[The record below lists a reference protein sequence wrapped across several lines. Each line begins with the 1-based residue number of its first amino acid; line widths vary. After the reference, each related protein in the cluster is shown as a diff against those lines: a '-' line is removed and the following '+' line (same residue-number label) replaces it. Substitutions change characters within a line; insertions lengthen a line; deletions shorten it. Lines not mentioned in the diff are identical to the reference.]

1 MKNCSAIQWFW
12 CFIAFILSTQANAQS
27 NLDSNV
33 IFTADEFI
41 QVVKSFHP
49 IVKQAALNVQ
59 MAKAAKLSARGAFD
73 PSIYINSD
81 QKTFDGKNYY
91 TYTNPELKIPTW
103 YGIEVKAGLEN
114 NGGLF
119 LNDEVSAGKTSYLG
133 VSVPVAKNLTMDR
146 RRAVLKQ
153 ASLFVQQSDAE
164 RLNTINDILYDAY
177 VAYYEWANRFQQY
190 EIISTA
196 VAVNQARF
204 NLVKIGYRQGDRPA
218 IDTVEALAQLQNF
231 QFLQSEA
238 LVKFANAGVDLSNF
252 LWLENDQPFTLPNT
266 TIPEVFANASLNN
279 VVPLL
284 DELLLN
290 AKLSHPKLAMTN
302 FKIKSLTVE
311 KQLKFQ
317 SLLPMVNL
325 KANLLNKGYNV
336 FKGANA
342 AFFQQNN
349 KFGIDI
355 GMPLRLSEGRG
366 EYRRAK
372 LKIKDAGYDLS
383 LQQVQIANK
392 VRYYYNEMTALRNQ
406 VNIMEAALKNYQTLL
421 RGETTRFNSGES
433 TLFVLNSREN
443 KVLETQQKLVEL
455 QNKYSKSLVAMQWA
469 AGQLR

>member
-12 CFIAFILSTQANAQS
+12 VFVTIILSIETNAQ
-27 NLDSNV
+27 NKADSSL
-33 IFTADEFI
+33 IFTADDFI
-41 QVVKSFHP
+41 QVVKRFHP
-49 IVKQAALNVQ
+49 IVKQAELNVQ
-59 MAKAAKLSARGAFD
+59 MAKAAKLTARGAFD

-81 QKTFDGKNYY
+81 QKTFDSKNYY

-119 LNDEVSAGKTSYLG
+119 LNEEVSAGKTSYLG
-133 VSVPVAKNLTMDR
+133 VSVPVAKNLVMDR

-153 ASLFVQQSDAE
+153 ASIFIQQSDAE
-164 RLNTINDILYDAY
+164 RLNTINDVLYDAY
-177 VAYYEWANRFQQY
+177 AAYYEWANRYQQF
-190 EIISTA
+190 EIISTV

-266 TIPEVFANASLNN
+266 TIPEVFANASLDK

-290 AKLSHPKLAMTN
+290 AKMAHPKLAMTN

-317 SLLPMVNL
+317 SLLPMINL
-325 KANLLNKGYNV
+325 KANLLNKGYDV

-406 VNIMEAALKNYQTLL
+406 VNIIEAALKNYQTLL

-433 TLFVLNSREN
+433 TLFILNSREN

-455 QNKYSKSLVAMQWA
+455 QNKYSNSLVAMQWA